1 MNFNK
6 FSLACLVLSG
16 SALLVA
22 CGGSSSSGSLPPAP
36 IASTNTSAVINPQTG
51 AAVVSSVLDKSFEFS
66 SGVPSFG
73 TTTATSLKLTGTG
86 AAPSFAITSP
96 EGTASGAMTYGSCI
110 FTVSQSSFNAS
121 HPLAQG
127 KTVTVSPC
135 SLTVGTAGLKGDGI
149 ATPTSV
155 TFLLGTVNSRPVSVS
170 VTISAS
176 GVVTVNGFTIGSV
189 TVVAATGA
197 TGAGS

>member
-16 SALLVA
+16 SALLAA
-22 CGGSSSSGSLPPAP
+22 CGGGSSGSLPPAP
-36 IASTNTSAVINPQTG
+36 IASTNTSAAINPQTG
-51 AAVVSSVLDKSFEFS
+51 AAVVSSVLDKSFGFS

-73 TTTATSLKLTGTG
+73 TTSATSLKLSGTG
-86 AAPSFAITSP
+86 ATPSFAITSP

-110 FTVSQSSFNAS
+110 FTVSQSSFAAS

-149 ATPTSV
+149 ASPANV
-155 TFLLGTVNSRPVSVS
+155 TFVLGTVNSAPVSVS

-176 GVVTVNGFTIGSV
+176 GVVSLGGFTVGTV